1 MEKISAIKLSKS
13 EKDAQKEL
21 KKVTNMMILTR
32 FIKVACQIEDIVL
45 VYLPYYIADFEVEM
59 AEKKTKDNKSVHEHM
74 YMSLDVG
81 RQTRVKALS
90 GIDELIFDD
99 IELPEEMI
107 AKCNIDE
114 AQCIEKLRKELMY
127 RYIPRS
133 TKNFNL
139 HHVELIKTILIY
151 RPQYLI
157 KYKLFGKTRIYK
169 VNGDLYNL

>member
-1 MEKISAIKLSKS
+1 MERITAVNLSKS

-21 KKVTNMMILTR
+21 KKVVNMMIVTR
-32 FIKVACQIEDIVL
+32 FIKAAYQVEDVVL
-45 VYLPYYIADFEVEM
+45 MYLPYYLADFEVEM
-59 AEKKTKDNKSVHEHM
+59 AEKKTKDNKPAQEHM
-74 YMSLDVG
+74 YMSLDIG

-107 AKCNIDE
+107 AKCKFDE
-114 AQCIEKLRKELMY
+114 DQCTEKLRKELMY

-139 HHVELIKTILIY
+139 HRVELVKTALIY

-157 KYKLFGKTRIYK
+157 RYKLFGKTRIYK
-169 VNGDLYNL
+169 VNGDPYNL